1 MNAPVSF
8 IGSGNLA
15 WHLAPALDN
24 AGYTV
29 REVYSRNPR
38 NAELLVERLY
48 EADVKATLDFSTS
61 VSKYF
66 ILAVSDEAL
75 EEVVREIILPEEA
88 TLIHTSGAHP
98 LSRLGYAATSNIAVL
113 YPLQVFTKASK
124 IDFSDV
130 PLFIET
136 EIREVEGEVLKLSRA
151 ISKQVLPVTAQQRKA
166 LQVAAVMAAGFT
178 NHMLRM
184 AKKICEEKTLDFNLL
199 SPIIAETLNNSLS
212 MGPEGMQVG
221 PAYTG
226 DFQTLDKH
234 MEFLQHDERLAEVY
248 RVISQHIID
257 EHAE

>member
-48 EADVKATLDFSTS
+48 EAEVKATLDFSTS

-66 ILAVSDEAL
+66 ILAVSDDAL
-75 EEVVREIILPEEA
+75 EEIVREIILPEEA
-88 TLIHTSGAHP
+88 TLIHTSGTHP
-98 LSRLGYAATSNIAVL
+98 LSRLGYAATVNIAVL
-113 YPLQVFTKASK
+113 YPLQVFTKSNK
-124 IDFSDV
+124 IDIRDV

-136 EIREVEGEVLKLSRA
+136 EIRELESELLALGRTISRH
-151 ISKQVLPVTAQQRKA
+151 VLPVTSQQRKA

-178 NHMLRM
+178 NHLLRM
-184 AKKICEEKTLDFNLL
+184 AKKICEENTVDFSLL
-199 SPIIAETLNNSLS
+199 SPIIAETLNKSLAW
-212 MGPEGMQVG
+212 GPQSMQVG

-226 DFQTLDKH
+226 DFETLDKH

-248 RVISQHIID
+248 RVISQHILD